1 MWLMNIP
8 PVKHTGMRTDEM
20 ATGAQWGQICTQSVS
35 RISHAATEQALAPR
49 PAGARGTTATT
60 EPLPRSVTVHSGGT
74 WENTYRGTEDQ
85 LAQVRAGLRPL
96 LRDCPIADDVLLIVH
111 ELAANAVRHSR
122 SREDGGTF
130 TARLLTVPGEYVLG
144 EVEDSGSDWD
154 GDLRGSARDASGL
167 FLVLNLAAACGV
179 SGDRWKRVVWF
190 RMHYPPTTTNA
201 SPSASRSTQRASNC
215 GIPDLTG
222 A

>member
-1 MWLMNIP
+1 
-8 PVKHTGMRTDEM
+8 M
-20 ATGAQWGQICTQSVS
+20 ATGAKWGQTCTQSVS
-35 RISHAATEQALAPR
+35 RISRAAAEQALAPG

-85 LAQVRAGLRPL
+85 LAQMRAGLRPL
-96 LRDCPIADDVLLIVH
+96 LRDCPMADDVLLIVH

-144 EVEDSGSDWD
+144 EVEDGGSDWD

-190 RMHYPPTTTNA
+190 RMHYPSGHHKSVAVAPR
-201 SPSASRSTQRASNC
+201 SAQRVSNRS
-215 GIPDLTG
+215 IPDLTG